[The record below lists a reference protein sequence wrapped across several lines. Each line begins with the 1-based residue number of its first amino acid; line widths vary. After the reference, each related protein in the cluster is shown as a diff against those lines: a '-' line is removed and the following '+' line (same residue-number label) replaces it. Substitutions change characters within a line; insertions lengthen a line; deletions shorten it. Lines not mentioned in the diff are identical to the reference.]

1 MDAPDRLAAEL
12 DALGS
17 DLLVRLER
25 HGFSRDRFLALAKT
39 LREGTPE
46 QRRDTRNRVTGPV
59 RAPAPE
65 ELPTLPA
72 PGTAE
77 AERLRAL
84 GAEALRRGEVALCV
98 LAGGMA
104 TRMGGVVKALVEAF
118 DGKTFLELRL
128 AENAAVS
135 KRAGKP
141 APLWLMT
148 SDATEGP
155 IKAALAKANAPAH
168 VATFV
173 QDLALRLTPDGA
185 LFKDDHGSPST
196 YAPGHGDLPDAIR
209 RSGLLDRFI
218 ASGGKTVWIANLD
231 NLGATIDESVLG
243 FFLDTGK
250 DVMVEVCEKQKGD
263 RGGIPV
269 HALGKL
275 QVLEEFRL
283 PKDFDAQTVRVFN
296 TNTFLVRAEPLAKAD
311 IHWNWFEVEK
321 KVDNRPAVQFE
332 RLLQELTATLP
343 SAYLRIPRDGDASR
357 FEPVKDNAELDAR
370 RDRIRSIARS
380 RGFG

>member
-1 MDAPDRLAAEL
+1 
-12 DALGS
+12 
-17 DLLVRLER
+17 
-25 HGFSRDRFLALAKT
+25 
-39 LREGTPE
+39 
-46 QRRDTRNRVTGPV
+46 V

-72 PGTAE
+72 PGTPD

-118 DGKTFLELRL
+118 DGETFLELRL

-141 APLWLMT
+141 VPLWLMT

-155 IKAALAKANAPAH
+155 IKAALKEANAPAH

-185 LFKDDHGSPST
+185 LFKDDHGAPST

-250 DVMVEVCEKQKGD
+250 DVMVEVCE
-263 RGGIPV
+263 
-269 HALGKL
+269 
-275 QVLEEFRL
+275 
-283 PKDFDAQTVRVFN
+283 
-296 TNTFLVRAEPLAKAD
+296 
-311 IHWNWFEVEK
+311 
-321 KVDNRPAVQFE
+321 
-332 RLLQELTATLP
+332 
-343 SAYLRIPRDGDASR
+343 
-357 FEPVKDNAELDAR
+357 
-370 RDRIRSIARS
+370 
-380 RGFG
+380 